1 MAGKEIGRTGIRPE
15 WIDYNGHLRDAY
27 YAVILSDVTDGFM
40 DAIGIDAAYRAAT
53 HNTLYTLEL
62 HLHYLLEVKETDE
75 VRTDMRVIAHDKK
88 RIHASFEMFVARHA
102 TPVCTAEAMLLHVH
116 QGETVGSA
124 PFPPEVMAKLAEWQQ
139 ISDALP
145 ATEPGSR
152 AMGLRSR

>member
-27 YAVILSDVTDGFM
+27 YAVILSDMTDGFM

-53 HNTLYTLEL
+53 HNTLYTLEM
-62 HLHYLLEVKETDE
+62 HLHYLLEVKEVDE

-116 QGETVGSA
+116 QGETVGST
-124 PFPPEVMAKLAEWQQ
+124 PFPPEVLAKLAEWQRA
-139 ISDALP
+139 SDALP
-145 ATEPGSR
+145 KTEPGSR